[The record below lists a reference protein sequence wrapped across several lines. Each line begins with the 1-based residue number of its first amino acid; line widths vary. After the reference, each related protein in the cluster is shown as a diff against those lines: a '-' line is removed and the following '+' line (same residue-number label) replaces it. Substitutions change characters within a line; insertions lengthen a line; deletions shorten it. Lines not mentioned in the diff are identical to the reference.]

1 MAVRSLMAQE
11 KNMSASQPHSFLLRS
26 LYHIFLYSS
35 SAISSVFFT
44 EYLFTD
50 VCPSNGILPML
61 RISNRKNLQPE
72 L

>member
-1 MAVRSLMAQE
+1 VRH
-11 KNMSASQPHSFLLRS
+11 KSASSFLAHLRS